1 MRFAKAKKVEIDL
14 VQAADHVS
22 LVISDD
28 GIGIPEGAQNNRLS
42 HGISGMRHRV
52 RALRGEFSIHGTPG
66 RGTMIEVTLP
76 LPKDVEAS
84 PSALIPPA
92 SPSTREAAGERVDT
106 PGD

>member
-1 MRFAKAKKVEIDL
+1 M
-14 VQAADHVS
+14 
-22 LVISDD
+22 ISDD

-76 LPKDVEAS
+76 LPKDGDA
-84 PSALIPPA
+84 APA
-92 SPSTREAAGERVDT
+92 GRSGRRPARSHSKPAAVRT
-106 PGD
+106 ICA